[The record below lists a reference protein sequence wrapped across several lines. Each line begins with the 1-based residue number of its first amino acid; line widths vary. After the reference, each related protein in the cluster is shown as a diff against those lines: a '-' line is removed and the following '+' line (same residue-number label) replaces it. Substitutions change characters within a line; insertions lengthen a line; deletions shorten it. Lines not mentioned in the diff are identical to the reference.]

1 MAFSPVSTEK
11 IEFNIDS
18 LESMRE
24 MRTAEIP
31 EVVAFIDSRRRPGGR
46 LQLGERYNCPVCK
59 KICKTKLEVYC
70 EYVID
75 IRKIVLEHGERLNWN
90 TFEMFQLIIEE
101 DRERNLRIC
110 CPKCCKEIRENKK
123 KDEKD
128 EKDKKDMF
136 GRLACMRMG
145 RNAIVNNYLMRK
157 VFIPRLHDCVN

>member
-31 EVVAFIDSRRRPGGR
+31 EVVAFINSRRRPGGR

-70 EYVID
+70 EYLID
-75 IRKIVLEHGERLNWN
+75 IRKIVLENGERLNWN
-90 TFEMFQLIIEE
+90 AHEMFQLIIEE
-101 DRERNLRIC
+101 DCERNYRIC
-110 CPKCCKEIRENKK
+110 FPKCCEEIRENKK
-123 KDEKD
+123 QDEKD
-128 EKDKKDMF
+128 EKDKKKTCLK
-136 GRLACMRMG
+136 GWRA
-145 RNAIVNNYLMRK
+145 
-157 VFIPRLHDCVN
+157 